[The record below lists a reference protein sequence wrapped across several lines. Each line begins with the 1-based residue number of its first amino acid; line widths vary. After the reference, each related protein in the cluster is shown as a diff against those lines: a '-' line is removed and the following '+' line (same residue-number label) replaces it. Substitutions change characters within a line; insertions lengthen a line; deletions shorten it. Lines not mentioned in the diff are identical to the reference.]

1 MERTG
6 LTFHTLANCAPYWDE
21 SAYWEFTSSEI
32 DRVEAATAEIQKL
45 ALAAGE
51 HILDHDRFAEMRIPA
66 AALARIRE
74 TWNSEPPA
82 LYGRLD
88 LAFDGKLIKLLEYNA
103 DTPTALVEAAVT
115 QWNWLNDCF
124 PDADQFNSLHEK
136 LVAKWKD
143 LIHYLEQPVYFAY
156 DGSEEDYMTIS
167 YLRDTAEQGGHRTV
181 PLTMHEIGWKSVQSL
196 FVDLGCQPMRSIFK
210 LYPWE
215 WMLKEP
221 FGEHALA
228 TISDVH
234 WIETIWKM
242 LWSNKAL
249 LAILWELNPGHE
261 LLLPAYLDGP
271 RNLKDYVRKP
281 LFGRE
286 GAGITVFRNWSAEE
300 DTSAGSE
307 ADAFVYQRLAS
318 LASAEDNSAVI
329 GSWLVDGEPAGM
341 GIRESSSLITTNT
354 SRFVPHLFH

>member
-1 MERTG
+1 MRRHRIAPRSHWQSRVERTG
-6 LTFHTLANCAPYWDE
+6 LTFHTLANSAPYWDE

-66 AALARIRE
+66 GAFARIRE

-88 LAFDGKLIKLLEYNA
+88 LAFDGKQIKLLEYNA

-143 LIHYLEQPVYFAY
+143 LIHYLEQPVYFSY
-156 DGSEEDYMTIS
+156 DGSDEDYMTIS
-167 YLRDTAEQGGHRTV
+167 YLRDTAEQGGHRAV
-181 PLTMHEIGWKSVQSL
+181 PITMHEIGWKSAQSL

-210 LYPWE
+210 LYPWTR
-215 WMLKEP
+215 P
-221 FGEHALA
+221 PLA
-228 TISDVH
+228 
-234 WIETIWKM
+234 
-242 LWSNKAL
+242 
-249 LAILWELNPGHE
+249 P
-261 LLLPAYLDGP
+261 P
-271 RNLKDYVRKP
+271 
-281 LFGRE
+281 
-286 GAGITVFRNWSAEE
+286 
-300 DTSAGSE
+300 
-307 ADAFVYQRLAS
+307 
-318 LASAEDNSAVI
+318 
-329 GSWLVDGEPAGM
+329 
-341 GIRESSSLITTNT
+341 
-354 SRFVPHLFH
+354 